1 MNNSLVSFLSK
12 NILKS
17 ASIFMCSFAI
27 VSAPMQVNVAVAD
40 EVYVK
45 DAAAHLNLGLNQ
57 SSIIH
62 LDRDVSDII
71 VANPS
76 VASAVIRSANNLYL
90 FGKNVGQ
97 TNVIAIDSEGRTIA
111 DVTVSVERDL
121 SVLRHSLKQYIPNA
135 KINVALMNDNV
146 VLSGNVENASDADQ
160 AVSLTKAFISGGEAS
175 LRQSDLSE
183 DTVGSALTRSDIRQS
198 QVINLIKI
206 LGGQQVTL
214 KVTIAEVNRT
224 IKKELGIDLLS
235 NKSGFSFDTLP
246 GVIAKGSPFVQAGT
260 TLKAYLT
267 AMEQAGAM
275 KIVAEPTLTA
285 ISGEVAKFH
294 VGGEYNV
301 VNNYKS
307 DSNSAPGLSLIQYG
321 IGLEFK
327 PIVLSPG
334 RISLNVVTEVSEP
347 NTNQPALVKGTE
359 VIQLNRRNASS
370 TIELPSGAAMMI
382 AGLSMNQAS
391 HGRQAV
397 PGVSKIP
404 VIGTLFRHDKRDK
417 TEKELVIIVTPYLS
431 KPVNEADLSRP
442 SDNFDLATDVDAT
455 FLGHVNKIY
464 GRDKSV
470 KLPYNGVVGYINK

>member
-1 MNNSLVSFLSK
+1 MNNCLVSVVSK

-17 ASIFMCSFAI
+17 VSVLMCSFAT
-27 VSAPMQVNVAVAD
+27 VVAPMQVNVAAAE
-40 EVYVK
+40 EVYVS
-45 DAAAHLNLGLNQ
+45 DAVAHLNLGLNQ

-62 LDRDVSDII
+62 LNRDVSDII

-76 VASAVIRSANNLYL
+76 VASAVVRSANNLYL

-97 TNVIAIDSEGRTIA
+97 TNVIAIDSEGKTIA

-121 SVLRHSLKQYIPNA
+121 SVLRQSLKQYIPNA

-183 DTVGSALTRSDIRQS
+183 DSVGSALSRSDIRQS

-246 GVIAKGSPFVQAGT
+246 GVIANGSPLVHAGT
-260 TLKAYLT
+260 TLQAYLN

-307 DSNSAPGLSLIQYG
+307 DKNSAPGLSLIQYG

-327 PIVLSPG
+327 PVVLSPG

-347 NTNQPALVKGTE
+347 NTNQPALVKNTE

-397 PGVSKIP
+397 PGVSRIP

-442 SDNFDLATDVDAT
+442 SDNLDLATDVDAT

-464 GRDKSV
+464 GRDKRLN
-470 KLPYNGVVGYINK
+470 LPYNGSIGYINK